1 MAKYIVNY
9 GKTGPRIVNCAI
21 LDENYLSESYTV
33 QFDNGVIR
41 DVDKKRVKNLDHIDE
56 AVLDKLRAASNKL
69 VDKVASRAKML
80 YNNVKKFIVRL
91 FSPVRTLSDAAE
103 KIDGLSFYPSPAAVE
118 LGKTYGFSVKE
129 VVDESPEDE
138 EFLEDAN
145 NFLEKYITAYEDG
158 DTAAVNKLLAESRRA
173 ERLFRRRLYEGVD
186 DQSLE
191 HKSWPNVGTDD
202 IVNALMEQYEI
213 VKEGE
218 AFTGDSSKITVPYCI
233 WGAPGVGKT
242 QIIKSVIKE
251 LREIGIPANIIEIN
265 AMAMRKDDFSLP
277 GKVTINQAVKTKDGK
292 IETYSSEKAAE
303 LPKMWLP
310 AWDPADIDESKGITA
325 EVLDDIKNGGDG
337 TGNGV
342 GGFIFIDELSRIDA
356 AVLNVLM
363 TLVQNRQF
371 NGLRLGSKWMFVAAA
386 NRPSDLGR
394 FKSRLFWDEA
404 MTGRFQHV
412 NFVPT
417 FKEWKKWATA
427 VDEESG
433 QPHIFPQFVDFLT
446 EHQNAWYSISMR
458 NKEDDE
464 DIVSSTLHPG
474 PRGWEIASK
483 DVYTKMRARNKA
495 LADPENSILAK
506 IAKKNGTKLKSPK
519 LSPEEISMS
528 LRKSVGNDA
537 AELYKSWAGFDSLFT
552 PAIAKDVWKNG
563 DAVDI
568 PFIPNDIT
576 IGAAIDKIFN
586 NHPKIKKNS
595 KDKVDITPEELA
607 NVVNYLIKCAENMD
621 TTNSAAL
628 NPVLKVISEKV
639 RSKIQHAPYYVDLT
653 SSEKITGHKNDA
665 DTFKPVLDIIERKM
679 NSNIDNM

>member
-9 GKTGPRIVNCAI
+9 GKTGPRMVNCAI
-21 LDENYLSESYTV
+21 LDENFLSESYTV
-33 QFDNGVIR
+33 QFDNGVIK

-56 AVLDKLRAASNKL
+56 AVLDRLKSAGTKL
-69 VDKVASRAKML
+69 VDKAVTGAKLL

-91 FSPVRTLSDAAE
+91 FSPVRTLSDAAT
-103 KIDGLSFYPSPAAVE
+103 KIEGLSFYPSPNAVE

-129 VVDESPEDE
+129 VTDTTPEDE

-145 NFLEKYITAYEDG
+145 NFLEKYIAAYEDG
-158 DTAAVNKLLAESRRA
+158 DTRAINKLLAESKRA
-173 ERLFRRRLYEGVD
+173 ERIFRKHLCEGVE

-191 HKSWPNVGTDD
+191 HKSWPNVGTDY
-202 IVNALMEQYEI
+202 IVNALEEQYDI

-218 AFTGDSSKITVPYCI
+218 AFTGESSKITVPYCI

-277 GKVTINQAVKTKDGK
+277 GKVTVNQAVKTKDGR
-292 IETYSSEKAAE
+292 IETYSSDKAAE
-303 LPKMWLP
+303 LSKTWLP

-342 GGFIFIDELSRIDA
+342 GGFIFIDELSRIDG

-394 FKSRLFWDEA
+394 FKSKLFWDEA

-433 QPHIFPQFVDFLT
+433 QPHIFPQFVEFLT
-446 EHQNAWYSISMR
+446 EHQDAWYNISMR

-506 IAKKNGTKLKSPK
+506 LAKKNGTKLKSPR
-519 LSPEEISMS
+519 LTPEEISMS

-537 AELYKSWAGFDSLFT
+537 AELYKSWAGFDNLFT
-552 PAIAKDVWKNG
+552 AAIAKDVWKHG

-576 IGAAIDKIFN
+576 IGAAIDKIFV
-586 NHPKIKKNS
+586 NHPNIKKGS
-595 KDKVDITPEELA
+595 KEKVNITPEELT

-621 TTNSAAL
+621 TTNSGAI
-628 NPVLKVISEKV
+628 NPVLTTINV
-639 RSKIQHAPYYVDLT
+639 KIKNKIMHAPYYVDLI
-653 SSEKITGHKNDA
+653 SSEKITGRKNDIEL
-665 DTFKPVLDIIERKM
+665 FKPVFDIIERKM
-679 NSNIDNM
+679 NNNIDNM